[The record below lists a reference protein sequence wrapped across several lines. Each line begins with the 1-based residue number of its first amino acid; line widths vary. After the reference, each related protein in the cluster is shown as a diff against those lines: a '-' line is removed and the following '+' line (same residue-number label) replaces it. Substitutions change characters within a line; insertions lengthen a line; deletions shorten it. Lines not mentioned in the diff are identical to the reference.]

1 MLVGVLVH
9 TVPCS
14 EFEPFPAFHDPVTGN
29 MHDRILASVRQF
41 FENELDSES
50 SVADVSGFRIQDS
63 ESSTSAISDVE
74 VPLLSGGPSLVQNS
88 KDRNHDGVSKSG
100 LEEAT
105 IPTTKVSKSIQSSI
119 LKFNEE
125 SATDRQL
132 TGHNQLKERNLDSKM
147 IQVPGTPS
155 EDSPKNS
162 LVFQPSQLHED
173 SNSNHQQPSSSP
185 LVSPKPIQ
193 RVNSFQPKDIRHE
206 TKLFEKTGIE
216 NFDSFA
222 VPSPEQPSKA
232 HPNDRLQ
239 DILSLQ
245 GMQVGTLN
253 SSVPFQHHPRDC
265 LEEAHY
271 SVFQNYQNGHRNS
284 KTSSFISPSYSN
296 ILRVQA
302 KPKTQER
309 RHEEVKEML
318 KNCRGYEYYGSGG
331 VSRILTYIDIDI
343 QFYNFFQ
350 DNSKF
355 NNLWLNEGFA
365 SYLENLGV
373 DAVSLMEVAENILV
387 VMLLQIKKINYIN
400 DINIWNN
407 DVLISIGFISFKITS
422 YFFVT
427 HDYT

>member
-1 MLVGVLVH
+1 MIFFFHEYIFLNRLTNTLFQQGDEGVSLVCPRYEDGSYMLVGVLVH
-9 TVPCS
+9 TLPCS
-14 EFEPFPAFHDPVTGN
+14 EFEPVPAFHDPVTGN

-41 FENELDSES
+41 FTNELDSES
-50 SVADVSGFRIQDS
+50 SVADDSGFRIQDSESLDS

-88 KDRNHDGVSKSG
+88 TDRNHDFVSKSG

-132 TGHNQLKERNLDSKM
+132 TGHNQLKEPNKDFKM
-147 IQVPGTPS
+147 VQVSGTPS
-155 EDSPKNS
+155 ENSPKNS

-193 RVNSFQPKDIRHE
+193 RVNSFQPEDVRHE
-206 TKLFEKTGIE
+206 TNLFEKTGIE
-216 NFDSFA
+216 NFDSFV
-222 VPSPEQPSKA
+222 VPSPEQPSKV
-232 HPNDRLQ
+232 HPNDRLE

-245 GMQVGTLN
+245 SMQLGTLN

-271 SVFQNYQNGHRNS
+271 SVFQNYQNGDRNS

-309 RHEEVKEML
+309 RREEVMEKL

-331 VSRILTYIDIDI
+331 VSRIL
-343 QFYNFFQ
+343 
-350 DNSKF
+350 
-355 NNLWLNEGFA
+355 
-365 SYLENLGV
+365 
-373 DAVSLMEVAENILV
+373 
-387 VMLLQIKKINYIN
+387 
-400 DINIWNN
+400 
-407 DVLISIGFISFKITS
+407 IT
-422 YFFVT
+422 T
-427 HDYT
+427 D